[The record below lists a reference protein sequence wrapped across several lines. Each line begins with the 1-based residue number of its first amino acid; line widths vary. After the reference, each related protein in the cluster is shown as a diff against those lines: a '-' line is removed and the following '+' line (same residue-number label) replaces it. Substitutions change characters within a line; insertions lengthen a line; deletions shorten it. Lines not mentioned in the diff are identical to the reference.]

1 MNTRMFAVACGLA
14 AISTFVRADEGSP
27 ANQERLDGDLAARI
41 AELEKTLSGATL
53 VGHFTE
59 DGGDQPPELSADRYE
74 LATVQHVG
82 EGMWRFEARI
92 RYGEHDFKLPL
103 TVPIRWAGDTPVIVV
118 DQLPVIG
125 MGKFDA
131 RVMLFRDRYAGY
143 WTSSGTTPT
152 PKRPLRSSK
161 NQCRSQT
168 DSGRFH
174 AQDARS
180 QVDRLPTGI
189 LRLADFVSRQPAL
202 GAIGQPHVH
211 RCGVA

>member
-1 MNTRMFAVACGLA
+1 MNMRMFAVACGLA
-14 AISTFVRADEGSP
+14 AISTTVLADEGSP
-27 ANQERLDGDLAARI
+27 AQQERLVGDSAAMI

-59 DGGDQPPELSADRYE
+59 DGNDETPELAADRYE
-74 LATVQHVG
+74 LANVQHVG
-82 EGMWRFEARI
+82 NGMWRFEARI

-143 WTSSGTTPT
+143 WTGAGHGGHLFGVIERNDPAGEETTTVEPE
-152 PKRPLRSSK
+152 
-161 NQCRSQT
+161 
-168 DSGRFH
+168 SGR
-174 AQDARS
+174 
-180 QVDRLPTGI
+180 
-189 LRLADFVSRQPAL
+189 QPN
-202 GAIGQPHVH
+202 
-211 RCGVA
+211 